1 MQLSNFFRILHDGN
15 FCRHEASN
23 SIHYRALEIENSPRP
38 FLIPPSRQRARVRR
52 PSAQGTKQAA
62 PTQQF
67 IFEHNNQPLI

>member
-1 MQLSNFFRILHDGN
+1 MQLSNYFRILVGQQ
-15 FCRHEASN
+15 ASY
-23 SIHYRALEIENSPRP
+23 SIHYRALEIDKRRP
-38 FLIPPSRQRARVRR
+38 FFNTPSQRARVPT